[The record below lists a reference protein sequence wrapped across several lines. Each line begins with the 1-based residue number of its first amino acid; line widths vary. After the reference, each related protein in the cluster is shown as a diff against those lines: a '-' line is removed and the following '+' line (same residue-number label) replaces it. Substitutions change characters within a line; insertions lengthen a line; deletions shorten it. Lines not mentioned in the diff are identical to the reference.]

1 MTLLLWKFNL
11 FIVLWALKWSGLGSE
26 SSAIPLVP
34 STPKPNS
41 APHHTPYRRSIVIF
55 DYVGFIAVKKR
66 KSKRKEVVNED
77 GKIGE

>member
-1 MTLLLWKFNL
+1 MGF
-11 FIVLWALKWSGLGSE
+11 E

-55 DYVGFIAVKKR
+55 DYVGFIAVKKKR